1 MKAKYIKPTMS
12 VIVLDELCTTNGL
25 ELASVHSPSGR
36 RVDQFPVV
44 EEDESKDQY
53 DWSSKSYG
61 GD

>member
-12 VIVLDELCTTNGL
+12 IIVLDELCTTNGL
-25 ELASVHSPSGR
+25 DLASVQTPSGK
-36 RVDQFPVV
+36 RVAQFPVV

-53 DWSSKSYG
+53 DWSPKSYG

>member
-25 ELASVHSPSGR
+25 DLASVQSPSGK
-36 RVDQFPVV
+36 RVDHFPVV
-44 EEDESKDQY
+44 EEDESKELY
-53 DWSSKSYG
+53 DWSPKSYG